1 MKLKRLGSI
10 FLAAAMMTAALTG
23 CGGGSSKDSNGGDSA
38 SGGKSTVTLW
48 ATGSDNVRSIF
59 EKLTEDFNTNS
70 EYKDQ
75 YQVEL
80 QFMLSGTGAQGLADM
95 VAAAGKAGQT
105 NTDYDI
111 VDWSGDDL
119 AKIMSKIGEESFVK
133 LDKSKIPNAAS
144 VEAKS
149 AVAQDYAQPYR
160 GTTVILA
167 YDSEKVPTPPK
178 TMDELVE
185 WMKANPGRFAYNAPG
200 TGGAGDSFA
209 RTSVYNFL
217 PEEAITSGD
226 EKWVGEWDK
235 GFEFLKSI
243 HPYMYK
249 SGGSIVYPNKN
260 QGTLDLLNQGEI
272 DMCPNW
278 ADMVLSQRAQGAI
291 KDTIKITQIDPSLT
305 GSLQTLTIPTFGSN
319 EEGAYAFMNYMLSE
333 QAQQIMVNDM
343 AAIPLIDTS
352 KMDMTGYED
361 LQGLDVSNFRILSIG
376 ALGTYFLR
384 KKKFVYTLPPVI
396 ANIIIVPLVL
406 RYGYGFTTVYKG
418 VDISLLF
425 NAVTVGIG
433 EIISICVLG
442 SLLKGILSKYR
453 NVIFKQDEA

>member
-1 MKLKRLGSI
+1 MKLKRLGSVL
-10 FLAAAMMTAALTG
+10 LAGAIMATALTG
-23 CGGGSSKDSNGGDSA
+23 CGGGSKTDDKSGGDSA

-95 VAAAGKAGQT
+95 VAAAAKAGQT

-119 AKIMSKIGEESFVK
+119 AKIVSKIGEESFVK
-133 LDKSKIPNAAS
+133 LDKSKLPNAAS
-144 VEAKS
+144 VEAAS
-149 AVAQDYAQPYR
+149 TVAADYAQPYR

-178 TMDELVE
+178 TLDELVE

-209 RTSVYNFL
+209 RTSVYNLL

-226 EKWVGEWDK
+226 EKWVSEWDK

-291 KDTIKITQIDPSLT
+291 KDSIKITQIEPSLS

-333 QAQQIMVNDM
+333 QAQQILVNDM

-352 KMDMTGYED
+352 SMDMTGYED

-376 ALGTYFLR
+376 DLGTQ
-384 KKKFVYTLPPVI
+384 
-396 ANIIIVPLVL
+396 
-406 RYGYGFTTVYKG
+406 
-418 VDISLLF
+418 F
-425 NAVTVGIG
+425 NERWDNEIG
-433 EIISICVLG
+433 SIG
-442 SLLKGILSKYR
+442 
-453 NVIFKQDEA
+453 

>member
-23 CGGGSSKDSNGGDSA
+23 CGGGSSKDSSGGDSA

-319 EEGAYAFMNYMLSE
+319 EEGAYAFMNYM
-333 QAQQIMVNDM
+333 QIGRAHV
-343 AAIPLIDTS
+343 
-352 KMDMTGYED
+352 
-361 LQGLDVSNFRILSIG
+361 
-376 ALGTYFLR
+376 
-384 KKKFVYTLPPVI
+384 
-396 ANIIIVPLVL
+396 
-406 RYGYGFTTVYKG
+406 
-418 VDISLLF
+418 
-425 NAVTVGIG
+425 
-433 EIISICVLG
+433 
-442 SLLKGILSKYR
+442 
-453 NVIFKQDEA
+453 

>member
-23 CGGGSSKDSNGGDSA
+23 CGGGEAKAEGGDSKA
-38 SGGKSTVTLW
+38 EGGKSTVTLW

-149 AVAQDYAQPYR
+149 SVAQDYAQPYR

-167 YDSEKVPTPPK
+167 YDSEKVPNPPK

-209 RTSVYNFL
+209 RSSVYNFL

-291 KDTIKITQIDPSLT
+291 KDTI
-305 GSLQTLTIPTFGSN
+305 SN
-319 EEGAYAFMNYMLSE
+319 LKAAAEGENFEWTDMYERMAREADEEGFAE
-333 QAQQIMVNDM
+333 I
-343 AAIPLIDTS
+343 AAA
-352 KMDMTGYED
+352 MRG
-361 LQGLDVSNFRILSIG
+361 VG
-376 ALGTYFLR
+376 AIEKHHEERYR
-384 KKKFVYTLPPVI
+384 K
-396 ANIIIVPLVL
+396 
-406 RYGYGFTTVYKG
+406 
-418 VDISLLF
+418 
-425 NAVTVGIG
+425 
-433 EIISICVLG
+433 
-442 SLLKGILSKYR
+442 LLKNVEDGVVFSREGDCIWQCR
-453 NVIFKQDEA
+453 NCGHIVVGKKAPELCPVCKHPKAYFELKAENY